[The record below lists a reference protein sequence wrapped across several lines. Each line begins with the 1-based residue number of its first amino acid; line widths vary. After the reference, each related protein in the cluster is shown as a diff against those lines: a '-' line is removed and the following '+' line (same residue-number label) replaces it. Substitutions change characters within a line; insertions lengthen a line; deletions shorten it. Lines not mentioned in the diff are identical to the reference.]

1 MKGTVFILSSVGWT
15 SLGFYRGLNRYDYFY
30 AKSKSRSKDNDA
42 PYLYS
47 NRIVDGFLGGF
58 LYINTFFIFFTVPKE
73 IYRLEVNL
81 RGLEQEKNTDRYH
94 SIF

>member
-30 AKSKSRSKDNDA
+30 AKSKSSSKNNDA
-42 PYLYS
+42 PYLYC

-58 LYINTFFIFFTVPKE
+58 LYINPFFSFLQFQK
-73 IYRLEVNL
+73 
-81 RGLEQEKNTDRYH
+81 K
-94 SIF
+94 SIDLK